1 MDKVVVM
8 QKLSDAKEH
17 LRQYGVST
25 VGLFGSTVRG
35 ENGQDSDID
44 ILIDFSI
51 DQETYV
57 NYLSVCA
64 LLEQLFE
71 NQQVDIVTRNGLSQ
85 HIGPMI
91 LKEVEYV

>member
-8 QKLSDAKEH
+8 RKLTDAKER
-17 LRQYGVST
+17 LSQYGVNA

-35 ENGQDSDID
+35 ENRKDSDID
-44 ILIDFSI
+44 ILVDFSV

-57 NYLSVCA
+57 NYLAVCA

-71 NQQVDIVTRNGLSQ
+71 NHQVDIVTRNGLSQ
-85 HIGPMI
+85 HIGPTI
-91 LKEVEYV
+91 LREVEYV

>member
-1 MDKVVVM
+1 MDKIVVM

-17 LRQYGVST
+17 LRQYGVSA

-35 ENGQDSDID
+35 ENRQDSDID

-57 NYLSVCA
+57 NYLAVCA

-71 NQQVDIVTRNGLSQ
+71 NQQVDIVTRNGLSR
-85 HIGPMI
+85 HIGPAI

>member
-17 LRQYGVST
+17 LRQYGVSA

-35 ENGQDSDID
+35 ENRQDSDID

-57 NYLSVCA
+57 NYLAVCA

-71 NQQVDIVTRNGLSQ
+71 NQQVDIVTRNGLSR

>member
-1 MDKVVVM
+1 MDKIVVM

-17 LRQYGVST
+17 LRQYGVSA

-35 ENGQDSDID
+35 ENRQDSDID

-57 NYLSVCA
+57 NYLAVCA

-71 NQQVDIVTRNGLSQ
+71 NQQVDIVTRNGLSR

-91 LKEVEYV
+91 LKGVEYV

>member
-17 LRQYGVST
+17 LRQYGVSAI
-25 VGLFGSTVRG
+25 GLFGSTVRE
-35 ENGQDSDID
+35 ENRKDSDID
-44 ILIDFSI
+44 ILIDFVG
-51 DQETYV
+51 DQETYI
-57 NYLSVCA
+57 NYLAVCA

-85 HIGPMI
+85 HIGPAI